1 MSNDYIEIK
10 EEVYHDVF
18 PIVNEFPI
26 TNKTEW
32 ERWVEPHNY
41 RSHLIAIVPNP
52 KLDPWGRPMRPY
64 KLSDLHKPA
73 FWGPIGWPAP
83 PSDDMDRDNCMT
95 LTSVGGQVVKLYRRT
110 SDWVDPWKRA
120 ERRNEDS

>member
-1 MSNDYIEIK
+1 MSKDYIEIK
-10 EEVYHDVF
+10 EEVYRDAF
-18 PIVNEFPI
+18 PIVQEFPI

-32 ERWVEPHNY
+32 ERWVERFNY

-52 KLDPWGRPMRPY
+52 KFDPWGRPMLPY

-73 FWGPIGWPAP
+73 FWGPIGWPQP

-110 SDWVDPWKRA
+110 SDWIDPWNRA
-120 ERRNEDS
+120 EKRKDDS